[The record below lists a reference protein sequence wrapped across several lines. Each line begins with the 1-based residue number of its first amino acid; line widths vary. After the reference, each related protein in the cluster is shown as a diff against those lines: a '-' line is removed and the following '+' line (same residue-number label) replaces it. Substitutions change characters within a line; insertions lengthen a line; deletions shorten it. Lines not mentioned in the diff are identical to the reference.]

1 MYQEINQVRP
11 TDAYH
16 KIQNGEAVLMDIR
29 EWEEIEIFNFD
40 VEEQLIIPMSELTT
54 RYQEIPKDKEIIV
67 ACNSG
72 NRSQQVALYLKG
84 IHFEMV
90 HNLQGGIGSWL
101 EQGLPVQWDNQIPE
115 EKKKS
120 A

>member
-1 MYQEINQVRP
+1 MNQGINQVQP
-11 TDAYH
+11 MDAYH
-16 KIQNGEAVLMDIR
+16 KIQSGEAVLMDVR
-29 EWEEIEIFNFD
+29 EWEEIEIFSFD
-40 VEEQLIIPMSELTT
+40 VPEQLIIPMSELMM
-54 RYQEIPKDKEIIV
+54 RYQEIPKDKDVIV

-72 NRSQQVALYLKG
+72 NRSHQVAVYLKG
-84 IHFEMV
+84 ILFEKV

-101 EQGLPVQWDNQIPE
+101 EQGLPVQWDNEIPE